1 MMHRIDRRTFIR
13 RTVQTAIAAAA
24 GGLPVLDLLSMPAQ
38 AAQAPPLAVRKGQ
51 DIPLL
56 VRETISA
63 LDGME
68 NFVRQGDVVVVKP
81 NIGWDR
87 TVELAANT
95 HPEVVKALVQL
106 CLEAGAKQVRIFDR
120 TCNDERRCYMQSGI
134 RPAVESI
141 RSDRVS
147 IEYIDRRSFKELAI
161 NGGRAFD
168 RWEFYLPVIEAD
180 RLINVPI
187 AKHHSISRLTLG
199 MKNLMGVV
207 WDRGYWHRNDLH
219 QCIADFAG
227 YRRPDLN
234 VVGAYRVMLRNGPRG
249 ISFEEIVFHIENG
262 DVLDLLEHPRRD
274 RYPNQKLFVVNVDGY
289 VYLVPFVE
297 DEQEVFLKT
306 IIPSRKATRDY
317 LGGG

>member
-38 AAQAPPLAVRKGQ
+38 AGQAPPLAVRKGQ

-120 TCNDERRCYMQSGI
+120 TCNDERRCDMQSGI
-134 RPAVESI
+134 RPALEAI

-161 NGGRAFD
+161 KGGRAFD

-187 AKHHSISRLTLG
+187 IKHHSLCHATLG
-199 MKNLMGVV
+199 MKNWMGAIVGS
-207 WDRGYWHRNDLH
+207 RPNLH
-219 QCIADFAG
+219 QRLPQACAELGAAF
-227 YRRPDLN
+227 RPTLT
-234 VVGAYRVMLRNGPRG
+234 VV
-249 ISFEEIVFHIENG
+249 
-262 DVLDLLEHPRRD
+262 D
-274 RYPNQKLFVVNVDGY
+274 
-289 VYLVPFVE
+289 
-297 DEQEVFLKT
+297 
-306 IIPSRKATRDY
+306 ATRV
-317 LGGG
+317 LIGGGPTGGSLAQVRQKNMVAVATGPVAADAWGASLLDVTVADMPLLSIAERLGVGSADWRSVEVGV

>member
-38 AAQAPPLAVRKGQ
+38 AGQAPALAVRKGQ

-68 NFVRQGDVVVVKP
+68 NFVKQGDVVVVKP

-180 RLINVPI
+180 RLINVPV
-187 AKHHSISRLTLG
+187 AKHHSISRLTLA
-199 MKNLMGVV
+199 MKNLMGVIGGN
-207 WDRGYWHRNDLH
+207 RGRLHHNIAESLSDIASVIHSDLT
-219 QCIADFAG
+219 
-227 YRRPDLN
+227 
-234 VVGAYRVMLRNGPRG
+234 VVDATRILTANGPQGGRLQDVRKLDTLIASPDIVAADAYASTLFGLSPEQVPTVVAAARRG
-249 ISFEEIVFHIENG
+249 LGVM
-262 DVLDLLEHPRRD
+262 DLKQVRM
-274 RYPNQKLFVVNVDGY
+274 V
-289 VYLVPFVE
+289 
-297 DEQEVFLKT
+297 
-306 IIPSRKATRDY
+306 
-317 LGGG
+317 

>member
-1 MMHRIDRRTFIR
+1 MMHPIDRRTFIR

-24 GGLPVLDLLSMPAQ
+24 GGLPVLDLLSMPVQ
-38 AAQAPPLAVRKGQ
+38 AGQAPPLAVRKGQ
-51 DIPLL
+51 DIPFL
-56 VRETISA
+56 VRETINA
-63 LDGME
+63 LGGVE
-68 NFVRQGDVVVVKP
+68 NFVKQGDVVVVKP

-95 HPEVVKALVQL
+95 HPEVVKTLVQL

-134 RPAVESI
+134 RPALEAI

-161 NGGRAFD
+161 KGGRAFD

-199 MKNLMGVV
+199 MKNLMGVIGGN
-207 WDRGYWHRNDLH
+207 RGRLHHDIAESLSDIASVIHSDLTVVDATRILTANGP
-219 QCIADFAG
+219 QGGRLQDVRKLDTLIASPDIVAADAYAATLFGLSPTQVPTVVAAA
-227 YRRPDLN
+227 RRGLGVMDLN
-234 VVGAYRVMLRNGPRG
+234 QVRMV
-249 ISFEEIVFHIENG
+249 
-262 DVLDLLEHPRRD
+262 
-274 RYPNQKLFVVNVDGY
+274 
-289 VYLVPFVE
+289 
-297 DEQEVFLKT
+297 
-306 IIPSRKATRDY
+306 
-317 LGGG
+317 

>member
-1 MMHRIDRRTFIR
+1 MMHPIDRRTFIR

-38 AAQAPPLAVRKGQ
+38 AGQAPPLAVRKGQ
-51 DIPLL
+51 DIPFL
-56 VRETISA
+56 VRETINA
-63 LDGME
+63 LGGAE
-68 NFVRQGDVVVVKP
+68 NFVKQGDVVVVKP

-95 HPEVVKALVQL
+95 HPEVVKTLVQL

-134 RPAVESI
+134 RPALEAI

-161 NGGRAFD
+161 KGGRAFD

-199 MKNLMGVV
+199 MKNLMGVIGGN
-207 WDRGYWHRNDLH
+207 RGRLHHDIAESLSDIASVIHSDLTVVDATRILTANGP
-219 QCIADFAG
+219 QGGRLQDVRKLDTLIASPDIVAADAYAATLFGLSPTQVPTVVAAA
-227 YRRPDLN
+227 RRGLGVMDLN
-234 VVGAYRVMLRNGPRG
+234 QVRMV
-249 ISFEEIVFHIENG
+249 
-262 DVLDLLEHPRRD
+262 
-274 RYPNQKLFVVNVDGY
+274 
-289 VYLVPFVE
+289 
-297 DEQEVFLKT
+297 
-306 IIPSRKATRDY
+306 
-317 LGGG
+317 